1 MGKRVVVIGGGVIGL
16 CTAYYAARRGHR
28 VTLLERH
35 GPEREGCSFGN
46 AGMITPSHIVPLAAP
61 GVIGLGMRWMLDRES
76 PFRIKPRLDRELLD
90 WGWKFKQAA
99 TAEQVERSAPLLLEL
114 LLASRAPFD
123 VLASECDNEFGL
135 VEKGIV
141 MLCASER
148 GLQEEAHAAARAQ
161 ALGMQADVLT
171 PRDLAELEPGI
182 EMRVAGG
189 VLYPRDA
196 VMVPAAFMA
205 SMRRR
210 VVELGVEIRW
220 GAELTGWRR
229 EKNRIVAAN
238 CGDDAFA
245 GDEFVVCGGSWSP
258 EIVREL
264 GVRLPLQ
271 AGKGYSLTL
280 AAPGQK
286 PERGLILTEA
296 RVAISPM
303 GDALRV
309 GGTMEIAGLDES
321 IDPARI
327 RGILGSVPRYLPQL
341 TPDVFS
347 AVIPW
352 SGLRPCS
359 PDGIP
364 YVGRFARFE
373 NLIAATGH
381 AMMGM
386 GLGPVTGTLVAQL
399 LSGEAPM
406 ISLDRLSPDR
416 YSGAREK

>member
-1 MGKRVVVIGGGVIGL
+1 MSKKVVVIGGGVIGL

-28 VTLLERH
+28 VTLLERS

-61 GVIGLGMRWMLDRES
+61 GMIGLGMRWMLDRES
-76 PFRIKPRLDRELLD
+76 PFRIKPRLDRELIG

-99 TAEQVERSAPLLLEL
+99 TAAHVERSAPLLRDL
-114 LLASRAPFD
+114 LLTSRTLFSE
-123 VLASECDNEFGL
+123 LAAECDNDFAL
-135 VEKGIV
+135 VEKGVV
-141 MLCASER
+141 MLCHSEH
-148 GLQEEAHAAARAQ
+148 GLEEEVHAAARAN

-196 VMVPAAFMA
+196 VMLPAAFMA

-210 VVELGVEIRW
+210 VAEMGVETRW
-220 GAELTGWRR
+220 GSELTGWRR
-229 EKNRIVAAN
+229 EKNTIVAAK
-238 CGDDAFA
+238 CADDAIS
-245 GDEFVVCGGSWSP
+245 GDEFVVCGGAWSP
-258 EIVREL
+258 ELVRAL
-264 GVRLPLQ
+264 DVRLPMQ

-280 AAPGQK
+280 AAPKQK
-286 PERGLILTEA
+286 LERGLILTEA

-303 GDALRV
+303 GDALRI
-309 GGTMEIAGLDES
+309 GGTMEVAGLDET

-327 RGILGSVPRYLPQL
+327 RGIVKSVPRYLPQL
-341 TPDVFS
+341 TPEIFS
-347 AVIPW
+347 TITPW
-352 SGLRPCS
+352 CGLRPCS
-359 PDGIP
+359 PDGMP

-399 LSGEAPM
+399 ISGEPTM

-416 YSGAREK
+416 YSGARKE